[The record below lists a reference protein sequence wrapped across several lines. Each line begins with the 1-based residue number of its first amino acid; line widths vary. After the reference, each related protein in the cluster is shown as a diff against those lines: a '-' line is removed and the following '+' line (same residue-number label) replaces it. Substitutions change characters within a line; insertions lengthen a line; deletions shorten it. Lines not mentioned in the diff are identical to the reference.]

1 MLIKNIDQLYSMSRL
16 QVFIPRMTLD
26 HSNFILPIKFQTRQ
40 FCSVI
45 CFFMTI
51 NEIQGHILSQIGQ
64 YLPKHVFSTLETFQK

>member
-1 MLIKNIDQLYSMSRL
+1 MLIQNIDQLYSMSRL

-26 HSNFILPIKFQTRQ
+26 HFNFILPIKFQTRQ

-45 CFFMTI
+45 CLTI